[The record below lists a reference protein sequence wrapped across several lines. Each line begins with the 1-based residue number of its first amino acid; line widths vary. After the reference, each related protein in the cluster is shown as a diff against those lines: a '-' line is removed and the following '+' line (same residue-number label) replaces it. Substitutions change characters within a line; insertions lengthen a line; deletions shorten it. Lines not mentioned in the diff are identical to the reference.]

1 MGVAADRTHSAA
13 AVGASTWAQ
22 LRAAA
27 LGVCLGAVLC
37 ALVGRDWR
45 SPQQAACP
53 PCSALPSF
61 DTVAAPRP
69 PAVAPAA
76 QQPQQATPRSSS
88 ASTSSWVGSM
98 SPLLMHLRCGVE
110 SYGMPNILVAN
121 GVTGKVVVDVGM
133 NAGEDFTVPGAA
145 SGHKV
150 YAFEPVHSKFALVQK
165 ALGAINASYDE
176 YDPSSAVRAA
186 GGKPL
191 VAPAATR
198 ATVTMVRAAVGAQA
212 GFVGMKEHSQDG
224 SMDHVRAD
232 PNGNVPIVPL
242 SAIIPLDT
250 RIYLLK
256 IDTEGHDG
264 LAIRG
269 AEPWLRTGGVDFVY
283 FEMNPPLMAGVGAS
297 AQDTL
302 DYLAGFDYACMEAS
316 LSAKKEPYLLRS
328 ATAAEY
334 IEHRLPWFGKP
345 FYAGSCFTNVLCV
358 HQSWL
363 YMDRSRNGGSNAP
376 DQSSSVAE
384 LNAQ

>member
-1 MGVAADRTHSAA
+1 MS
-13 AVGASTWAQ
+13 ASTWAQ

-27 LGVCLGAVLC
+27 VGIVVGAVLC
-37 ALVGRDWR
+37 ALIGNGEWR
-45 SPQQAACP
+45 APLACP
-53 PCSALPSF
+53 PCALPRF
-61 DTVAAPRP
+61 DAALAAAPRP
-69 PAVAPAA
+69 AAAAPAA
-76 QQPQQATPRSSS
+76 QRPQPQQLPPVVASPCSTSSS
-88 ASTSSWVGSM
+88 ASASGSAWVGSV

-150 YAFEPVHSKFALVQK
+150 YAFEPVRSKFALVQK
-165 ALGAINASYDE
+165 ALGAIGASHDE
-176 YDPSSAVRAA
+176 YDPTSALRAAA
-186 GGKPL
+186 GGQAL
-191 VAPAATR
+191 VAPPASAA
-198 ATVTMVRAAVGAQA
+198 AVTMVWAAVGAEA
-212 GFVGMKEHSQDG
+212 GFVGMKEHPQDG

-232 PNGNVPIVPL
+232 PSGTVPIVPL

-297 AQDTL
+297 AQATL

-328 ATAAEY
+328 ASAAEY
-334 IEHRLPWFGKP
+334 IEHRLPWNGKP

-363 YMDRSRNGGSNAP
+363 YMNRTREGGSNGR
-376 DQSSSVAE
+376 DQSKSVAE
-384 LNAQ
+384 LSAQ